1 MNIIFSMCTVFL
13 GIGVLMFIMAIS
25 QTWLLAKAGAR
36 LTQRVRLVT
45 FAAMLRQECGW
56 FDEEENSIGILAS
69 HLSSDAANVQ
79 TVCTLIFCLIRTKF
93 IIHFF
98 CQAVGFPLSV
108 ILQSTSTVVLG
119 IIIAFS
125 TSIKLSAVCLSAFFL
140 MVAIVLLEARY

>member
-1 MNIIFSMCTVFL
+1 MCIVFL

-79 TVCTLIFCLIRTKF
+79 TVCTLIFCSIRTKF
-93 IIHFF
+93 IINLF
-98 CQAVGFPLSV
+98 CSGRW
-108 ILQSTSTVVLG
+108 
-119 IIIAFS
+119 FS
-125 TSIKLSAVCLSAFFL
+125 IECNF
-140 MVAIVLLEARY
+140 AINFDRCAWHNYCIFNFN

>member
-1 MNIIFSMCTVFL
+1 MCIVFL
-13 GIGVLMFIMAIS
+13 GIGALMFIMAIS

-79 TVCTLIFCLIRTKF
+79 TVSTLIFCLIRTKF

-98 CQAVGFPLSV
+98 YQAVGFPLSV

-140 MVAIVLLEARY
+140 MVAIVLFEARY